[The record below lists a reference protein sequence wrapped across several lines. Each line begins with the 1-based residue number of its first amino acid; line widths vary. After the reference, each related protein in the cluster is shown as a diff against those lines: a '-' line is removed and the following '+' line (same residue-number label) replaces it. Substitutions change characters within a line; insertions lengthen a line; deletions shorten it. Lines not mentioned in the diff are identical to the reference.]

1 MFYYLNLWFCII
13 IGGGSGGTIWI
24 ECEEI
29 IGHGRMSANGGNGGG
44 SYSVGGGG
52 GGGGRISIKSDNVN
66 KLNITLDAYGGEYLV
81 LEEYLTQLMVG
92 VEESQSNQTMSINLI
107 SHSMLTEVSI
117 L

>member
-1 MFYYLNLWFCII
+1 MCYK
-13 IGGGSGGTIWI
+13 GGGSGGTIWI

-29 IGHGRMSANGGNGGG
+29 IGHGRMSANGGKSGG

-81 LEEYLTQLMVG
+81 MKVMFEHHTQLK
-92 VEESQSNQTMSINLI
+92 VEESQLFLTMAIILILNWTSMGMSN
-107 SHSMLTEVSI
+107 V
-117 L
+117 